1 MLFIVEVKFSLPGIR
16 LNFNTSKGFHMQIKP
31 MKNKN
36 NDNNKNFDRDQQKRL
51 PSIFKDVHITKN
63 CISFTTEDLMRL
75 NNRIRQSIEEIYLQS
90 NDIITKLIE
99 QIRTKISCLYN
110 LTDIVANIDLVYSFA
125 YQSLCANWVRPQ
137 FSSHYTEIIQVMN
150 LLIIT

>member
-1 MLFIVEVKFSLPGIR
+1 
-16 LNFNTSKGFHMQIKP
+16 MQIKP

>member
-1 MLFIVEVKFSLPGIR
+1 
-16 LNFNTSKGFHMQIKP
+16 MQIKP

-137 FSSHYTEIIQVMN
+137 FSSHYTEIIQVMILNYN
-150 LLIIT
+150 LNTY

>member
-1 MLFIVEVKFSLPGIR
+1 MKS
-16 LNFNTSKGFHMQIKP
+16 ND
-31 MKNKN
+31 KNKDKHN
-36 NDNNKNFDRDQQKRL
+36 INRGPILCQQKRL
-51 PSIFKDVHITKN
+51 PSIFKDVHVTKN
-63 CISFTTEDLMRL
+63 CISFTSDDLTRL

-90 NDIITKLIE
+90 DNIITGLIE

-137 FSSHYTEIIQVMN
+137 FSSHYTEIIQVTIRLEHF
-150 LLIIT
+150 LLKLVFYFRVLFFIGKKGNTSGT